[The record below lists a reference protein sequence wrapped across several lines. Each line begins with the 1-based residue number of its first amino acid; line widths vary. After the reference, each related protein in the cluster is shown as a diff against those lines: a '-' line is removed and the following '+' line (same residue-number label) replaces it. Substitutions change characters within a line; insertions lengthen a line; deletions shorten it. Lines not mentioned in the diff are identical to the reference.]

1 MKTIII
7 NWGTLSKFGG
17 IERITYY
24 LIKFMS
30 ENGVRVI
37 WLKNK
42 KSVIGDAF
50 KPILSHPSV
59 EIVNVSDNHLFWFKH
74 DKISISKEEH
84 VVIVSYTVFDMLRAL
99 SLKNELKGINVTC
112 FYTIP
117 DTTGNFFF
125 IERYFKGWLKGYV
138 YRHIKSTLS
147 DWNNAGLIYF
157 CAPLQVT
164 SFENNYKLKVNRPE
178 ERLTKSMY
186 APEPLNENNLKE
198 RGRRKGN
205 FNIITV
211 GRFDFPHKG
220 YMLGLVKAFGRLKPK
235 YPQMTLT
242 IIGKGKDEQ
251 TLKNAIEKLDADY
264 KKDIFMVGEV
274 AHSQLPDYYK
284 DKHLSIA
291 VAGSTGDAAV
301 NGVLSLVARNHYSDE
316 CEVYGYYAEK
326 CDLSV
331 SSEPGVLVDSYIENA
346 IQMSEDD
353 YKSECKAAYQMVANY
368 VNPWLYFE
376 AAQKVAEYEIS
387 HSELTYYKVINYLR
401 KFILLFKRF

>member
-7 NWGTLSKFGG
+7 NWGALSKFGG

-37 WLKNK
+37 WLKNSR
-42 KSVIGDAF
+42 SVIGDAF
-50 KPILSHPSV
+50 KTILSHPNV
-59 EIVNVSDNHLFWFKH
+59 EIVNVSENHLFWFKH
-74 DKISISKEEH
+74 DKLSISKEEQ
-84 VVIVSYTVFDMLRAL
+84 VVVVSYTVFDMLRAL
-99 SLKNELKGINVTC
+99 TLKNELKGRDVTC

-125 IERYFKGWLKGYV
+125 IERYFKGWLKSYV

-147 DWNNAGLIYF
+147 DWNNAGLIFF

-178 ERLTKSMY
+178 ERLIKSMY
-186 APEPLNENNLKE
+186 APEPLNLDDLNE
-198 RGRRKGN
+198 RGRRNGK

-251 TLKNAIEKLDADY
+251 TLKDEIEKLDEEY
-264 KKDIFMVGEV
+264 KKNIYMVGEV
-274 AHSQLPDYYK
+274 AHAQLPDYYK
-284 DKHLSIA
+284 DKHLSVA
-291 VAGSTGDAAV
+291 VAGSTIDAAV

-316 CEVYGYYAEK
+316 CEVYGYYDEK
-326 CDLSV
+326 YDLSV
-331 SSEPGVLVDSYIENA
+331 SSQPGELVDNYIED
-346 IQMSEDD
+346 IMQMSAEEYI
-353 YKSECKAAYQMVANY
+353 YKCKAAYQLIESE

-376 AAQKVAEYEIS
+376 AAQKVVDYKIS
-387 HSELTYYKVINYLR
+387 HLEQIYYKNINYLR